1 MRAGKED
8 ISRLWFLAGV
18 STDKNV
24 RCPRMQPLCWVGEGV
39 GTGMGL
45 LKDRRYTYGT
55 EHPRINQMILEKQGA
70 LGPDCVAIFRGKIQ
84 FHGKAQ
90 GQSSYAPL
98 PTALGPLP
106 SSSAMCVTV
115 HSTSLRWAQ
124 SIQTL
129 QWRSS
134 GLFGETTHEHLV
146 IRKWVCENKK
156 HMMWST
162 LHVLPEV
169 RGRQSPSAALS
180 RQFALYDESTVK
192 VTSS

>member
-90 GQSSYAPL
+90 GQSSYAPYQRPWGPSLL
-98 PTALGPLP
+98 PQQCVWQCTAPPFAGL
-106 SSSAMCVTV
+106 S
-115 HSTSLRWAQ
+115 Q
-124 SIQTL
+124 SRPYSDVQVVYLEKQRMSI
-129 QWRSS
+129 
-134 GLFGETTHEHLV
+134 
-146 IRKWVCENKK
+146 
-156 HMMWST
+156 WS
-162 LHVLPEV
+162 
-169 RGRQSPSAALS
+169 
-180 RQFALYDESTVK
+180 
-192 VTSS
+192 